1 MSKPTSPLIT
11 VLVYAIC
18 AIIWALT
25 IDLLITL
32 LTGHVEPKHL
42 KWLLHYKGIIF
53 ALLSSVVLYGLLKR
67 NQKKLETSE
76 RAYMRMFRENP
87 QPMWIYS
94 KKDFRYLEVNDA
106 AIQLYGYSRE
116 EFLRMTILDIRPKD
130 DVVSIQES
138 SQPGAS
144 RGGYSSSGIWRHYK
158 KDGSLMYVKIE
169 SFFITYDNEPAEVIS
184 IYDVT
189 AAYLQLEE
197 KNKLLMDVAFISSHR
212 LRVPVASMLG
222 LLAQMD
228 TENLANPANLPFL
241 RHIEKLVN
249 DMDDMLHEMADK
261 CNQIY
266 SKSGSVKRV

>member
-11 VLVYAIC
+11 VLVYAVC

-32 LTGHVEPKHL
+32 LNGHVDTKFL
-42 KWLLHYKGIIF
+42 KWLLHYKGIVF
-53 ALLSSVVLYGLLKR
+53 ALLSSVLLYGLLKR

-76 RAYMRMFRENP
+76 EAYIRMFRQNP
-87 QPMWIYS
+87 QPMWIYH
-94 KKDFRYLEVNDA
+94 KKDFRFREVNDA
-106 AIQLYGYSRE
+106 AIQLYGYTRQ
-116 EFLRMTILDIRPKD
+116 EFLRMTILDIRPED
-130 DVVSIQES
+130 DVVRIREDAQLTTL
-138 SQPGAS
+138 P
-144 RGGYSSSGIWRHYK
+144 GYSSSGIWRHYK

-169 SFFITYDNEPAEVIS
+169 SFGITYHNEPAEVIS

-189 AAYLQLEE
+189 AAYQQLEE

-212 LRVPVASMLG
+212 LRMPVASMLG

-228 TENLANPANLPFL
+228 TENLANPANLPYL
-241 RHIEKLVN
+241 RYIEKLVN

-266 SKSGSVKRV
+266 SKSGSAKGV